1 MFGSAHLPP
10 VEVRLDSPSV
20 ARVYD
25 YCLGG
30 TTNWALDRTFA
41 DRIFDDYPLVRR
53 VAAMERLYL
62 NRVVRFLLEQGVRQF
77 LDVGS
82 GVPGAGSAPFV
93 VDDWVDEQEDAVD
106 TRVVCVDND
115 PLAVAYGKV
124 ALDRRER
131 GHGRVIMQADLR
143 APDALWRTVL
153 DTGLIDP
160 REPVAVLLIAV
171 LHIQQK
177 DAEGNDITASSVSR
191 LRELLPAG
199 SYLAVSH
206 ASDASRSRAA
216 MGILEGL
223 RQVYDGT
230 GSHVT
235 WRSRAEIESL
245 LDGCRMEAPGWTTAA
260 AWRPEHTGLG
270 APLTPVGSPAG
281 SVIWSGV
288 GRKA

>member
-1 MFGSAHLPP
+1 
-10 VEVRLDSPSV
+10 
-20 ARVYD
+20 VYD

-41 DRIFDDYPLVRR
+41 DRIFDEYPLVRR

-93 VDDWVDEQEDAVD
+93 VDDWVDEQEDAVG

-124 ALDRRER
+124 ALDRRKR
-131 GHGRVIMQADLR
+131 GHGRVIVQADLR
-143 APDALWRTVL
+143 APDALWRAVL

-171 LHIQQK
+171 LHIQQR

-191 LRELLPAG
+191 LRDLLPAG

-206 ASDASRSRAA
+206 AADASRSRAA
-216 MGILEGL
+216 MDILEGL
-223 RQVYDGT
+223 RQVYDGA

-245 LDGCRMEAPGWTTAA
+245 LDGCHMEAPGWTTAA

-281 SVIWSGV
+281 SVLWSGV
-288 GRKA
+288 GRKT